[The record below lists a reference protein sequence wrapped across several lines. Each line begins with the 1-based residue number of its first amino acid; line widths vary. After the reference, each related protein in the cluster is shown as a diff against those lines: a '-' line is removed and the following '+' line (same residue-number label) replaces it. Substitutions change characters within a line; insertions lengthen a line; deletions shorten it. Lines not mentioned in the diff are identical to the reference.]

1 MSNFISESFRAVRKI
16 STLKSFSICSVF
28 FLTKKA
34 GSSDSCFRS
43 PCLDISFSRKNVPS
57 NVHGGYQYC
66 QAGMSVD
73 WAKNGDKNE
82 VKEKRYMLYEIY
94 DFDIRYGACSI
105 KHDTCDIKYVTC
117 HLKYKKM
124 LHITRNM

>member
-1 MSNFISESFRAVRKI
+1 MYNLFDYIYVFLNIYVYIYIVCIEYDMSCDNLVFDNIFVFLNLSD
-16 STLKSFSICSVF
+16 F

-73 WAKNGDKNE
+73 WAKNGDKMGKN
-82 VKEKRYMLYEIY
+82 VLI
-94 DFDIRYGACSI
+94 SQ
-105 KHDTCDIKYVTC
+105 
-117 HLKYKKM
+117 
-124 LHITRNM
+124 

>member
-1 MSNFISESFRAVRKI
+1 MFG
-16 STLKSFSICSVF
+16 F

-82 VKEKRYMLYEIY
+82 VKEKHYMLHE
-94 DFDIRYGACSI
+94 
-105 KHDTCDIKYVTC
+105 TCDIKYVTS
-117 HLKYKKM
+117 HMKYKKM